1 MKLKS
6 ILSITFTIIIYASLL
21 GQKPH
26 LDPKYGADSASRMEC
41 LKNLSLYREFVKQNN
56 IKDAI
61 SPWTKVFYDC
71 PAASKNIY
79 LDGVKIY
86 RFLIEGES
94 DVNKQTALVDS
105 LMKVY
110 DQRIKYYKEE
120 GFVLGRKGVDF
131 LRYRKDNIEDV
142 KTGYDIL
149 LKSIS
154 LQKNKS
160 EEAVLVTYMT
170 ASETLYKGNVI
181 KNDQVIEDYAL
192 LSDIIDSKLAKDNN
206 DEKAIQARDNIDAV
220 FERAGAATCEALNN
234 LFKPKFE
241 TTPNDIGLL
250 EKITNLL
257 DKTNCK
263 EDDLF
268 FNASENL
275 HNLKPTSKSASMVA
289 EMCGKREKNE
299 KAIKYYL
306 QAISLEEDNIVKSV
320 IYLQL
325 ASIYRKLEKFPEAR
339 DYALKALEVN
349 PSAGEAYLIIGHLY
363 AASSSCGVDDL
374 TKAAI
379 YWVAVDKY
387 IQAKSVKPELT
398 EESDR
403 YIETYKKYFPS
414 KETIF
419 FFSLNEGDTYRVGCW
434 INENTTVRINN

>member
-1 MKLKS
+1 MNIRNLLT
-6 ILSITFTIIIYASLL
+6 IFLSIAVIIGVFA
-21 GQKPH
+21 QKPH

-56 IKDAI
+56 INDAI
-61 SPWTKVFYDC
+61 NPWKKVFYSC

-86 RFLIEGES
+86 RYLIEAES
-94 DVNKQTALVDS
+94 DLSKQSAFVDS

-131 LRYRKDNIEDV
+131 LRYRKDQIEDV

-149 LKSIS
+149 SKSIN

-192 LSDIIDSKLAKDNN
+192 LSDIIDAKLIKDCN
-206 DEKAIQARDNIDAV
+206 DEKAVQARDNIDAV
-220 FERAGAATCEALNN
+220 FERAGAATCDALKN
-234 LFKPKFE
+234 LFAPKFKAA
-241 TTPNDIGLL
+241 PNDISLL
-250 EKITNLL
+250 EKISSLM

-263 EDDLF
+263 DDDLY

-275 HNLKPTSKSASMVA
+275 HNLKPTSKSAAMVA
-289 EMCGKREKNE
+289 EMCGKREINE
-299 KAIKYYL
+299 KAIQYYL
-306 QAISLEEDNIVKSV
+306 QAISLEQDNIMKSV
-320 IYLQL
+320 YYLQL
-325 ASIYRKLEKFPEAR
+325 AGVYRKLEKFSESR
-339 DYALKALEVN
+339 DYALKALEAN
-349 PSAGEAYLIIGHLY
+349 SSAGEAYLIIGNLY

-387 IQAKSVKPELT
+387 KQAKSVKPELT
-398 EESDR
+398 EEADR

-419 FFSLNEGDTYRVGCW
+419 FYSLKEGDTYKVGCW
-434 INENTTVRINN
+434 INENTEVRISY